1 MIEYEDAL
9 AEGYISE
16 DALRFE
22 NPSFDNSIVAVDYD
36 GRLIYDYDLMVEE
49 LMRQDN
55 MSGEEAIDFISYNIL
70 RSLDYMTDKKKPI
83 VIMERIRNNEFRY

>member
-49 LMRQDN
+49 LMKQDD
-55 MSGEEAIDFISYNIL
+55 MSGEEAIDFISYNTL
-70 RSLDYMTDKKKPI
+70 RSLDYMADKKKPI
-83 VIMERIRNNEFRY
+83 VIMERIRNNGFRY

>member
-49 LMRQDN
+49 LMKQDN
-55 MSGEEAIDFISYNIL
+55 MSGEEAIDFISYNTL

>member
-22 NPSFDNSIVAVDYD
+22 NPSFNNSIVVVDYD

-49 LMRQDN
+49 LMDTDK
-55 MSGEEAIDFISYNIL
+55 MDSEDAIDFIGYNTL
-70 RSLDYMTDKKKPI
+70 RSLDYQSSTMKPI
-83 VIMERIRNNEFRY
+83 VIMERIEHNGICY

>member
-55 MSGEEAIDFISYNIL
+55 MSGEEAIDFISYNTL
-70 RSLDYMTDKKKPI
+70 RGLDYMTDKKKPI
-83 VIMERIRNNEFRY
+83 VIMERIRNNGFRY

>member
-22 NPSFDNSIVAVDYD
+22 NPSFDNSIIAVDYD

-49 LMRQDN
+49 LMKQDD
-55 MSGEEAIDFISYNIL
+55 MSGEEAIDFISYNTL

-83 VIMERIRNNEFRY
+83 VIMERIRNNGFRY

>member
-49 LMRQDN
+49 LMKQDD
-55 MSGEEAIDFISYNIL
+55 MSGEEAIDFISYNTL
-70 RSLDYMTDKKKPI
+70 RRLDYMTDKKKPI

>member
-49 LMRQDN
+49 LMKQDD
-55 MSGEEAIDFISYNIL
+55 MSGEKAIDFIFYNTL

>member
-49 LMRQDN
+49 LMKQDN
-55 MSGEEAIDFISYNIL
+55 MSGEEAIDFISYNTL

-83 VIMERIRNNEFRY
+83 VIMERIRNNGFQY

>member
-49 LMRQDN
+49 LMKQDD
-55 MSGEEAIDFISYNIL
+55 MSGEEAIDFISYNTL

-83 VIMERIRNNEFRY
+83 VIIERIRNNGFRY

>member
-49 LMRQDN
+49 LMKQDN
-55 MSGEEAIDFISYNIL
+55 MSSEEAIDFISYNTL

-83 VIMERIRNNEFRY
+83 VIMERIRNNGFRY

>member
-49 LMRQDN
+49 LMKQDDI
-55 MSGEEAIDFISYNIL
+55 SGEEAIDFIFYNTL
-70 RSLDYMTDKKKPI
+70 RSLDYITDKKKPI

>member
-49 LMRQDN
+49 LMKQDN
-55 MSGEEAIDFISYNIL
+55 MSGEEAIDFISYNTL

-83 VIMERIRNNEFRY
+83 VIMERIRNNGFRY

>member
-22 NPSFDNSIVAVDYD
+22 NPSFDNSVVAVDYD

-49 LMRQDN
+49 LMKQDD
-55 MSGEEAIDFISYNIL
+55 MSGEEAIDFISYNTL

-83 VIMERIRNNEFRY
+83 VIMERIRNNGFRY

>member
-49 LMRQDN
+49 LMKQDD
-55 MSGEEAIDFISYNIL
+55 MSGEEAIDFISYNTL
-70 RSLDYMTDKKKPI
+70 RSLDYITDKKKPI
-83 VIMERIRNNEFRY
+83 VIMERIRNNGF

>member
-49 LMRQDN
+49 LMKQDN
-55 MSGEEAIDFISYNIL
+55 MSSEEAIDFISYNTL

-83 VIMERIRNNEFRY
+83 VIMERIRNNGF

>member
-9 AEGYISE
+9 AKGYISE

-49 LMRQDN
+49 LMKQDDI
-55 MSGEEAIDFISYNIL
+55 SGEEAIDFISYNTL

-83 VIMERIRNNEFRY
+83 VIMERIRNNGFRY

>member
-49 LMRQDN
+49 LMKQDDI
-55 MSGEEAIDFISYNIL
+55 SGEEAIDFISYNTL
-70 RSLDYMTDKKKPI
+70 RGLDYMTDKKKPI
-83 VIMERIRNNEFRY
+83 VIMERIRNNGFRY

>member
-49 LMRQDN
+49 LMSQDDI
-55 MSGEEAIDFISYNIL
+55 SGEEAVDFISYNTL
-70 RSLDYMTDKKKPI
+70 RSLDYITDKKKPI
-83 VIMERIRNNEFRY
+83 VIMERICNDRL

>member
-49 LMRQDN
+49 LMKQDD
-55 MSGEEAIDFISYNIL
+55 MSGEEAIDFISYNTL

-83 VIMERIRNNEFRY
+83 VIMERICNNEFRY

>member
-49 LMRQDN
+49 LMKQDD
-55 MSGEEAIDFISYNIL
+55 MRGEEAIDFISYNTL
-70 RSLDYMTDKKKPI
+70 RSLDYMADKKKPI
-83 VIMERIRNNEFRY
+83 VIMERIRNNGFRY

>member
-49 LMRQDN
+49 LMKQDD
-55 MSGEEAIDFISYNIL
+55 MSGEEAIDFISYNTL
-70 RSLDYMTDKKKPI
+70 RGLDYMTDKKKPI
-83 VIMERIRNNEFRY
+83 VIMERIRNNGF

>member
-49 LMRQDN
+49 LMKQDN

-83 VIMERIRNNEFRY
+83 VIMERIRNNEF

>member
-49 LMRQDN
+49 LMKQDD
-55 MSGEEAIDFISYNIL
+55 MSGEEAIDFISYNTL

-83 VIMERIRNNEFRY
+83 VIMERIRNDRL

>member
-36 GRLIYDYDLMVEE
+36 GRLIYDYDLMIEE
-49 LMRQDN
+49 LMSQDN
-55 MSGEEAIDFISYNIL
+55 MSGEEAIDFISYNTL
-70 RSLDYMTDKKKPI
+70 RSLDYITDKKKPI
-83 VIMERIRNNEFRY
+83 VIMERIRNNGFRY

>member
-55 MSGEEAIDFISYNIL
+55 ISGEEAIDFISYNTL

>member
-49 LMRQDN
+49 LMKQDD
-55 MSGEEAIDFISYNIL
+55 MSGEEAIDFISYNTL

-83 VIMERIRNNEFRY
+83 VIMERIRNNGFQY

>member
-1 MIEYEDAL
+1 MIKYEDAL

-49 LMRQDN
+49 LMSQDD
-55 MSGEEAIDFISYNIL
+55 MSGEEAVDFISYNTL
-70 RSLDYMTDKKKPI
+70 RSLDYITDKKKPI
-83 VIMERIRNNEFRY
+83 VIMERICNDRL

>member
-49 LMRQDN
+49 LMKQDD
-55 MSGEEAIDFISYNIL
+55 MSGEEAIDFIFYNTL

>member
-49 LMRQDN
+49 LMKQDDI
-55 MSGEEAIDFISYNIL
+55 SGEEAIDFISYNTL

-83 VIMERIRNNEFRY
+83 VIMERIRNNGFRY